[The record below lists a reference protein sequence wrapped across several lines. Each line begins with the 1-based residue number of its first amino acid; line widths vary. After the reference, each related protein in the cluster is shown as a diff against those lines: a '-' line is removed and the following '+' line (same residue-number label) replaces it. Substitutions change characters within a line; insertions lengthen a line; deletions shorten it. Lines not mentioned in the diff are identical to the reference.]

1 MFKLQ
6 SLGHLLA
13 CQSRDAYK
21 TVSEREDGD
30 DHFFVE
36 DKDHDAQCYVTRTER
51 DDVLVAFRGTSSS
64 RDMCID
70 AKIRRVQ
77 ADYLPE
83 GAWIHRGF
91 ELQYRGLRERISQHM
106 KDLDVGQRFIF
117 TGHSLGGALATIASL
132 EFALAYPDRDVVCV
146 TFGSPRVGNKT
157 FKEHFDR
164 MVDLSY
170 RFVNERDIVPHAPT
184 RWRFS
189 HVRGVVHC
197 TGGGWKFRMPWFWR
211 HSVSDHGIEEYIA
224 AIDSWKALLGPP
236 PEAAPLL
243 SRSRAN
249 SPPPLPKTVPPIYA

>member
-1 MFKLQ
+1 MFKVQ
-6 SLGHLLA
+6 SLGHRLA
-13 CQSRDAYK
+13 CESSEAYK
-21 TVSEREDGD
+21 EASQREGVDARSYI
-30 DHFFVE
+30 E
-36 DKDHDAQCYVTRTER
+36 DLDADAQCYVTRAR
-51 DDVLVAFRGTSSS
+51 DDDVIVAFRGTSSR

-91 ELQYRGLRERISQHM
+91 EIQYAALRERVAERV
-106 KDLDVGQRFIF
+106 KELDAGRRFIF
-117 TGHSLGGALATIASL
+117 TGHSLGGALATIAAL

-146 TFGSPRVGNKT
+146 TYGSPRVGNAL
-157 FKEHFDR
+157 FKQHFDR

-170 RFVNERDIVPHAPT
+170 RFVNERDVVPHAPT

-211 HSVSDHGIEEYIA
+211 HSVSDHGIDEYIR
-224 AIDSWKALLGPP
+224 AIDSWSALLGPA

-243 SRSRAN
+243 TGGASASVGRRE
-249 SPPPLPKTVPPIYA
+249 